1 MKNILAQLQEKLSSL
16 PVSQRVMVFAFTFLV
31 MGGAFYF
38 LVFQNQLDTISS
50 LDSQIASQR
59 KTLATLKASEVKVKL
74 ITKEIAQSKEE
85 LQKLLMLLPDQKEIP
100 GLLESVSRLGAFVG
114 LENILFQPEPEVPH
128 EFYATIPVRLDLVGT
143 FDDLGVFL
151 DRVSK
156 LDRILKVQ
164 SLKLVRQSKIQTPLL
179 QVTCEIDT
187 YRFLTKP
194 IVNNKTAPKRRR

>member
-1 MKNILAQLQEKLSSL
+1 M
-16 PVSQRVMVFAFTFLV
+16 PVSQRVMVFALTLMV

-38 LVFQNQLDTISS
+38 LVFQNQLDTISR
-50 LDSQIASQR
+50 LDSQIASQQR
-59 KTLATLKASEVKVKL
+59 TLATLKASAVKVKL
-74 ITKEIAQSKEE
+74 LTKELAKSKEE
-85 LQKLLMLLPDQKEIP
+85 LNKLLMMLPDQKEIP

-164 SLKLVRQSKIQTPLL
+164 SLKLVRQSQIQTPLL

-187 YRFLTKP
+187 YRFLAKP